1 LEVQYA
7 DYALWQR
14 EILGAEDDPE
24 SLLAAQIGFWRER
37 LAGLPDQLELP
48 ADRARPAVASHRGA
62 TLGFEID
69 AQVHAGLSRVAAQHN
84 ATLFMVVHAALA
96 VLLARLSG
104 SRDIAVGTPVA
115 GRGEAAL
122 DDLIGMFVN
131 TLVLRTDID
140 PGVRFEEL
148 LGAVRAVDVE
158 AFGHADVPFERLVE
172 LLDPVRSAGRHPLFQ
187 VMLTF
192 QNLAVSELELPGLS
206 VSGVDLAVGL
216 AKFDLQLAVAENN
229 DRHGGA
235 QGLSAAF
242 TYATDL
248 FDTATVRDFADRFTR
263 ILAAVA
269 ADASVVV
276 GDIDVLAPGERELVL
291 HEWSTPGTIVPEV
304 TLVEVI
310 ATQARTRPDAVAIR
324 CGDTSLTFGQLQSRA
339 NQVARALIAQ
349 GAGPESV
356 VAVAMPR
363 TEELPVALL
372 GVLTAGAAYLPID
385 TTYPVQRLEF
395 MLEDAAPVCILT
407 TATERESLPAGNI
420 PVLLLEDT
428 TGYDD
433 ARVRNRERVVPLRPD
448 NLAYVIYTSGST
460 GVPKGVG
467 VAHRNVVELF
477 ANTQSLF
484 EFDETDVWTL
494 FHSFAF
500 DFSVW
505 ELWCALATG
514 GTVVVVDYLTSR
526 SPEQFRELLIR
537 EQVTV
542 LNQTPSAFYQL
553 AEADRAARPDEQ
565 GELALRYVVFGGE
578 ALDLRQLQRWY
589 ERHPVD
595 APWLVNM
602 YGITETTVHVSY
614 LSLDEQM
621 ADNPAS
627 VIGRAIPGLDAYVL
641 DDRLNPAPVG
651 VAGEI
656 YVAGAQLSRGYLG
669 RPGLAATRFVAN
681 PFGAPGSRMY
691 RSGDIGRWVGLGGLA
706 TLEYAGRGDQQ
717 VQLRGFRIE
726 LGEIEAAL
734 LRCPGVSQAVVMVR
748 ADEHA
753 GDRLVGYVVPDAGT
767 SSDPSVLRRQVA
779 EFLTGYMVPD
789 AIVVLDVLP
798 LTPNGKLDRRAL
810 PAPQVDSAVAFRAPG
825 SPVEQAVAE
834 VFAGLLGASE
844 VGLDD
849 DFFALGGNSLLA
861 TRVVARI
868 NEALDANVVVREL
881 FEAPTVAALAA
892 RVVPGAGGGTRPR
905 LTRTERDQPIPLSLA
920 QQRMWV
926 LNQFD
931 PTSPAYNIPMAIRLH
946 GALDVSA
953 LRYALADVL
962 ERHESLRT
970 RYPASGP
977 GGLPFQQILTVDQAL
992 PTGLELVTTDDP
1004 LTPITELMLTGFDVT
1019 EQVPVRALLA
1029 ETSPDE
1035 HLLAMVAHHIA
1046 ADGASMAPLARDLV
1060 TAYLAR
1066 IGGNSPR
1073 WAPLEVQYAD
1083 YAIWQR
1089 HVIGTDDDPTSV
1101 AARQLAYWRTQL
1113 HGLTGEA
1120 ELPLDRPRPPIPSM
1134 RGANTGFGLPP
1145 EIHHA
1150 LTELAREHNCTLFMV
1165 IHAAL
1170 AVLLAR
1176 LTGDADVAIGT
1187 PIAGRGERALDDLVG
1202 MFVNTLTLRTRV
1214 EAAMS
1219 FTELIDRARETDLAA
1234 FANAD
1239 IPFERV
1245 VEIVAPARATTH
1257 TPLFGVVLSFQNNEQ
1272 PTLRLPG
1279 LTITALDTG
1288 TVAAKFDLQV
1298 NIHPHHH
1305 HDGTPAELDTIFTYA
1320 TDLFDETTIQTL
1332 GHRLHRILTT
1342 IATNPHTPIGDID
1355 ILDPTERE
1363 R

>member
-1 LEVQYA
+1 
-7 DYALWQR
+7 
-14 EILGAEDDPE
+14 
-24 SLLAAQIGFWRER
+24 
-37 LAGLPDQLELP
+37 
-48 ADRARPAVASHRGA
+48 
-62 TLGFEID
+62 
-69 AQVHAGLSRVAAQHN
+69 
-84 ATLFMVVHAALA
+84 
-96 VLLARLSG
+96 
-104 SRDIAVGTPVA
+104 
-115 GRGEAAL
+115 
-122 DDLIGMFVN
+122 
-131 TLVLRTDID
+131 
-140 PGVRFEEL
+140 
-148 LGAVRAVDVE
+148 
-158 AFGHADVPFERLVE
+158 
-172 LLDPVRSAGRHPLFQ
+172 
-187 VMLTF
+187 
-192 QNLAVSELELPGLS
+192 LELPGLS
-206 VSGVDLAVGL
+206 VSGVDLAVPL
-216 AKFDLQLAVAENN
+216 AKFDLQLAIAENN
-229 DRHGGA
+229 DRHGGG

-339 NQVARALIAQ
+339 NRVARALIAH
-349 GAGPESV
+349 GAGPESL

-395 MLEDAAPVCILT
+395 MLDDAAPVCILT

-505 ELWCALATG
+505 ELWCALANG

-553 AEADRAARPDEQ
+553 AEADRAAHPDEQ

-681 PFGAPGSRMY
+681 PFGAPGARMY

-734 LRCPGVSQAVVMVR
+734 LRCPG
-748 ADEHA
+748 
-753 GDRLVGYVVPDAGT
+753 
-767 SSDPSVLRRQVA
+767 
-779 EFLTGYMVPD
+779 
-789 AIVVLDVLP
+789 
-798 LTPNGKLDRRAL
+798 
-810 PAPQVDSAVAFRAPG
+810 
-825 SPVEQAVAE
+825 
-834 VFAGLLGASE
+834 
-844 VGLDD
+844 
-849 DFFALGGNSLLA
+849 
-861 TRVVARI
+861 
-868 NEALDANVVVREL
+868 
-881 FEAPTVAALAA
+881 
-892 RVVPGAGGGTRPR
+892 
-905 LTRTERDQPIPLSLA
+905 
-920 QQRMWV
+920 
-926 LNQFD
+926 
-931 PTSPAYNIPMAIRLH
+931 
-946 GALDVSA
+946 
-953 LRYALADVL
+953 
-962 ERHESLRT
+962 
-970 RYPASGP
+970 
-977 GGLPFQQILTVDQAL
+977 
-992 PTGLELVTTDDP
+992 
-1004 LTPITELMLTGFDVT
+1004 
-1019 EQVPVRALLA
+1019 
-1029 ETSPDE
+1029 
-1035 HLLAMVAHHIA
+1035 
-1046 ADGASMAPLARDLV
+1046 
-1060 TAYLAR
+1060 
-1066 IGGNSPR
+1066 
-1073 WAPLEVQYAD
+1073 
-1083 YAIWQR
+1083 
-1089 HVIGTDDDPTSV
+1089 
-1101 AARQLAYWRTQL
+1101 
-1113 HGLTGEA
+1113 
-1120 ELPLDRPRPPIPSM
+1120 
-1134 RGANTGFGLPP
+1134 
-1145 EIHHA
+1145 
-1150 LTELAREHNCTLFMV
+1150 
-1165 IHAAL
+1165 
-1170 AVLLAR
+1170 
-1176 LTGDADVAIGT
+1176 
-1187 PIAGRGERALDDLVG
+1187 
-1202 MFVNTLTLRTRV
+1202 
-1214 EAAMS
+1214 
-1219 FTELIDRARETDLAA
+1219 
-1234 FANAD
+1234 
-1239 IPFERV
+1239 
-1245 VEIVAPARATTH
+1245 
-1257 TPLFGVVLSFQNNEQ
+1257 
-1272 PTLRLPG
+1272 
-1279 LTITALDTG
+1279 
-1288 TVAAKFDLQV
+1288 
-1298 NIHPHHH
+1298 
-1305 HDGTPAELDTIFTYA
+1305 
-1320 TDLFDETTIQTL
+1320 
-1332 GHRLHRILTT
+1332 
-1342 IATNPHTPIGDID
+1342 
-1355 ILDPTERE
+1355 
-1363 R
+1363 

>member
-1 LEVQYA
+1 AVRLSGALDVAALRAAVADVVARHEVLRTVYPDVDGEGWQVVLPVGDARAVPDVLVRRAHESEVAALVAAAVGEGFDVTAAPPVRVRLIVLSESEHVLVCVVHHIAGDGFSMGPLTRDLMDAYLQRSRGGAPQWPALEVQYA
-7 DYALWQR
+7 DYTLWQR
-14 EILGAEDDPE
+14 EILGDESDPA
-24 SLLAAQIGFWRER
+24 SVLAAQVGYWREV
-37 LAGLPDQLELP
+37 LAGLPEQVDLP
-48 ADRARPAVASHRGA
+48 ADRARPAVSSYHGA
-62 TLGFEID
+62 TLGFEVD
-69 AQVHAGLSRVAAQHN
+69 AGVHAGLSRLAQEHN
-84 ATLFMVVHAALA
+84 ATVFMVVHAALA

-104 SRDIAVGTPVA
+104 SRDVAVGTPVA

-140 PGVRFEEL
+140 PGARFTQLLAGVRS
-148 LGAVRAVDVE
+148 VDVA

-172 LLDPVRSAGRHPLFQ
+172 VLDPPRSPARHPLFQ

-192 QNLAVSELELPGLS
+192 QNLTVPELALPGLS
-206 VSGVDLAVGL
+206 VSGLDLAVGL
-216 AKFDLQLAVAENN
+216 AKFDLQLAVAENL
-229 DRHGGA
+229 DRHGAAG
-235 QGLSAAF
+235 GLSAAF

-248 FDTATVRDFADRFTR
+248 FDAATVRDFADRFTR
-263 ILAAVA
+263 ILAAIA

-291 HEWSTPGTIVPEV
+291 HEWSTPGALVPEV
-304 TLVEVI
+304 TLVDVI
-310 ATQARTRPDAVAIR
+310 TTQARNRPEAVAIR
-324 CGDTSLTFGQLQSRA
+324 YGEVSLTFDELHRRA
-339 NQVARALIAQ
+339 NQVARALIAH

-356 VAVAMPR
+356 VAVAVPR

-372 GVLTAGAAYLPID
+372 GVLIAGAAYLPID
-385 TTYPVQRLEF
+385 TSYPVQRLEF
-395 MLEDAAPVCILT
+395 MLEDANPVCVLT
-407 TATERESLPAGNI
+407 TAAELDSLPAGNI
-420 PVLLLEDT
+420 PALLMEET

-433 ARVRNRERVVPLRPD
+433 ARVRNRERVTPLRPD

-477 ANTQSLF
+477 ANTQLLF

-505 ELWCALATG
+505 ELWCALANG
-514 GTVVVVDYLTSR
+514 GSVVVVDYLTSR
-526 SPEQFRELLIR
+526 SPEQFRELLVR

-553 AEADRAARPDEQ
+553 AEADRAAHHEQ
-565 GELALRYVVFGGE
+565 GELALRYIVFGGE

-602 YGITETTVHVSY
+602 YGITETTVHVSF

-621 ADNPAS
+621 VDNAAS
-627 VIGRAIPGLDAYVL
+627 VIGRALPGLDAYVL
-641 DDRLNPAPVG
+641 DDRLHPAPVG

-656 YVAGAQLSRGYLG
+656 HVAGAQLSRGYLG
-669 RPGLAATRFVAN
+669 RPGLTATRFVAD

-691 RSGDIGRWVGLGGLA
+691 RSGDIGRWVGFGGQA

-734 LRCPGVSQAVVMVR
+734 LRCPGVSQAVVLVR
-748 ADEHA
+748 EDEHA
-753 GDRLVGYVVPDAGT
+753 GDRLIGYVVADAGA
-767 SSDPSVLRRQVA
+767 SMDPSVLRAQVS

-789 AIVVLDVLP
+789 AIVVLDALP

-810 PAPQVDSAVAFRAPG
+810 PAPEFVSATVFRAPS

-834 VFAGLLGASE
+834 VFAGLLGAAE

-868 NEALDANVVVREL
+868 NEALDANVAVREL

-892 RVVPGAGGGTRPR
+892 RVVPGAGAGA
-905 LTRTERDQPIPLSLA
+905 RTVLERAERVEPIPLSLA

-931 PTSPAYNIPMAIRLH
+931 PASPAYNIPMAIRLT

-970 RYPASGP
+970 RYPAGGP
-977 GGLPFQQILTVDQAL
+977 GGLPFQQILTVEQAL
-992 PTGLELVTTDDP
+992 PGGLDVVVTDDP
-1004 LTPITELMLTGFDVT
+1004 IEQITELMLTGFDVT
-1019 EQVPVRALLA
+1019 TEVPVRALLL
-1029 ETSPDE
+1029 ESGHDE
-1035 HLLAMVAHHIA
+1035 HLLAFVAHHIA

-1060 TAYLAR
+1060 SAYLAR

-1073 WAPLEVQYAD
+1073 WSPLEVQYAD

-1089 HVIGTDDDPTSV
+1089 SVIGTDDDETSV
-1101 AARQLAYWRTQL
+1101 AARQLAYWRHQL
-1113 HGLTGEA
+1113 AGLTGEL
-1120 ELPLDRPRPPIPSM
+1120 ELPLDRPRPVVASM
-1134 RGANTGFGLPP
+1134 RGANTGFAVSPQV
-1145 EIHHA
+1145 HA
-1150 LTELAREHNCTLFMV
+1150 ALIALAREHNCTLFMV
-1165 IHAAL
+1165 VHAAL

-1176 LTGDADVAIGT
+1176 LSGDPDVAIGT
-1187 PIAGRGERALDDLVG
+1187 P
-1202 MFVNTLTLRTRV
+1202 
-1214 EAAMS
+1214 
-1219 FTELIDRARETDLAA
+1219 
-1234 FANAD
+1234 
-1239 IPFERV
+1239 
-1245 VEIVAPARATTH
+1245 
-1257 TPLFGVVLSFQNNEQ
+1257 
-1272 PTLRLPG
+1272 
-1279 LTITALDTG
+1279 
-1288 TVAAKFDLQV
+1288 
-1298 NIHPHHH
+1298 
-1305 HDGTPAELDTIFTYA
+1305 
-1320 TDLFDETTIQTL
+1320 
-1332 GHRLHRILTT
+1332 
-1342 IATNPHTPIGDID
+1342 
-1355 ILDPTERE
+1355 
-1363 R
+1363 

>member
-1 LEVQYA
+1 
-7 DYALWQR
+7 
-14 EILGAEDDPE
+14 
-24 SLLAAQIGFWRER
+24 
-37 LAGLPDQLELP
+37 
-48 ADRARPAVASHRGA
+48 
-62 TLGFEID
+62 
-69 AQVHAGLSRVAAQHN
+69 
-84 ATLFMVVHAALA
+84 
-96 VLLARLSG
+96 
-104 SRDIAVGTPVA
+104 
-115 GRGEAAL
+115 
-122 DDLIGMFVN
+122 
-131 TLVLRTDID
+131 
-140 PGVRFEEL
+140 
-148 LGAVRAVDVE
+148 
-158 AFGHADVPFERLVE
+158 
-172 LLDPVRSAGRHPLFQ
+172 
-187 VMLTF
+187 
-192 QNLAVSELELPGLS
+192 
-206 VSGVDLAVGL
+206 
-216 AKFDLQLAVAENN
+216 
-229 DRHGGA
+229 
-235 QGLSAAF
+235 
-242 TYATDL
+242 
-248 FDTATVRDFADRFTR
+248 FADRFTR

-291 HEWSTPGTIVPEV
+291 HEWSTPGAIVPEV

-324 CGDTSLTFGQLQSRA
+324 YGDTSLTFGQLQSRA
-339 NQVARALIAQ
+339 NRVARALIAQ

-356 VAVAMPR
+356 VAVAVSR

-420 PVLLLEDT
+420 PALLLEDT

-433 ARVRNRERVVPLRPD
+433 ARVRNRERVAPLRPD

-484 EFDETDVWTL
+484 EFDDTDVWTL

-505 ELWCALATG
+505 ELWCALANG

-553 AEADRAARPDEQ
+553 AEADRAAHPDEQ

-614 LSLDEQM
+614 LALDEQM

-734 LRCPGVSQAVVMVR
+734 LRCPGVSQAVVVVR

-767 SSDPSVLRRQVA
+767 SSDASVLRRQVA

-789 AIVVLDVLP
+789 AIVVLEALP

-810 PAPQVDSAVAFRAPG
+810 PAP
-825 SPVEQAVAE
+825 
-834 VFAGLLGASE
+834 
-844 VGLDD
+844 
-849 DFFALGGNSLLA
+849 
-861 TRVVARI
+861 RI
-868 NEALDANVVVREL
+868 
-881 FEAPTVAALAA
+881 
-892 RVVPGAGGGTRPR
+892 
-905 LTRTERDQPIPLSLA
+905 
-920 QQRMWV
+920 
-926 LNQFD
+926 
-931 PTSPAYNIPMAIRLH
+931 
-946 GALDVSA
+946 
-953 LRYALADVL
+953 
-962 ERHESLRT
+962 
-970 RYPASGP
+970 
-977 GGLPFQQILTVDQAL
+977 
-992 PTGLELVTTDDP
+992 
-1004 LTPITELMLTGFDVT
+1004 
-1019 EQVPVRALLA
+1019 
-1029 ETSPDE
+1029 
-1035 HLLAMVAHHIA
+1035 
-1046 ADGASMAPLARDLV
+1046 
-1060 TAYLAR
+1060 
-1066 IGGNSPR
+1066 
-1073 WAPLEVQYAD
+1073 
-1083 YAIWQR
+1083 
-1089 HVIGTDDDPTSV
+1089 
-1101 AARQLAYWRTQL
+1101 
-1113 HGLTGEA
+1113 
-1120 ELPLDRPRPPIPSM
+1120 
-1134 RGANTGFGLPP
+1134 
-1145 EIHHA
+1145 
-1150 LTELAREHNCTLFMV
+1150 
-1165 IHAAL
+1165 
-1170 AVLLAR
+1170 
-1176 LTGDADVAIGT
+1176 
-1187 PIAGRGERALDDLVG
+1187 
-1202 MFVNTLTLRTRV
+1202 
-1214 EAAMS
+1214 
-1219 FTELIDRARETDLAA
+1219 
-1234 FANAD
+1234 
-1239 IPFERV
+1239 
-1245 VEIVAPARATTH
+1245 
-1257 TPLFGVVLSFQNNEQ
+1257 
-1272 PTLRLPG
+1272 
-1279 LTITALDTG
+1279 
-1288 TVAAKFDLQV
+1288 
-1298 NIHPHHH
+1298 
-1305 HDGTPAELDTIFTYA
+1305 
-1320 TDLFDETTIQTL
+1320 
-1332 GHRLHRILTT
+1332 
-1342 IATNPHTPIGDID
+1342 
-1355 ILDPTERE
+1355 
-1363 R
+1363 